1 MVMSPSASKI
11 RRTCKVL
18 GMVAAC
24 YAAYAVGTAVLITGH
39 ELAHFVGGNELPSTI
54 VFAPS
59 ERAFEDAHPHGT
71 TGPTLV
77 YYLDNF
83 VAAVTGSVF
92 LDPESYRPNPTDL
105 PAVAAA
111 WLGPIDHEDEE
122 AVTLYPVYL
131 AAIGAAL
138 GGLLTLAVPRL
149 PVFTLA
155 MAFGLGGFY
164 SIHHMMEAGLT
175 LVEGTLLA
183 FGILVLYAV
192 PATFAFWAWCKKHV
206 KPRPRRRTFRA
217 VPRVRGYTVMPYVEG
232 VQFIHARA
240 AHGVRGQGLMT
251 RSAQAAATA
260 KPFSTKMAPMTPS
273 SAVARTESRSRSLSA
288 PLPNCR

>member
-1 MVMSPSASKI
+1 
-11 RRTCKVL
+11 
-18 GMVAAC
+18 MVAAC
-24 YAAYAVGTAVLITGH
+24 YAAYAVGTVVLITGH

-71 TGPTLV
+71 GEPTLV

-83 VAAVTGSVF
+83 VPAVTGSVF
-92 LDPESYRPNPTDL
+92 LDAEAYTPNPTNL

-111 WLGPIDHEDEE
+111 WLGPIDAAHEE

-131 AAIGAAL
+131 AAIGSML
-138 GGLLTLAVPRL
+138 GGLLVLAVPRL

-175 LVEGTLLA
+175 LLEGTLLA
-183 FGILVLYAV
+183 FGILALYAV
-192 PATFAFWAWCKKHV
+192 PATFAFWAWCKKHI
-206 KPRPRRRTFRA
+206 KPRPGRRTFRA
-217 VPRVRGYTVMPYVEG
+217 VPRVRGYTVMPYSEG
-232 VQFIHARA
+232 VQFLHVGTRSAPG
-240 AHGVRGQGLMT
+240 HGLMT
-251 RSAQAAATA
+251 RNAHAAAA
-260 KPFSTKMAPMTPS
+260 VKPSASKMAPMTAS
-273 SAVARTESRSRSLSA
+273 RAVARTESVSLSLSA
-288 PLPNCR
+288 PLPSCR